1 MTQPQPTGRLRTAP
15 RVIATLR
22 CFPFLMLL
30 ALAGC
35 RESTVVP
42 YSEFKTLVRAG
53 DVAGV
58 DEAKD
63 ELEEI
68 VKFLREPA
76 RFAAL
81 GARTP
86 KGVLL
91 VGPPGTGKTL
101 LARAV
106 AGEANV
112 PFFPVSGSD
121 FVEVFVGVG
130 AQRVRKLFAQAKAK
144 APASIFIDELDAIGK
159 ARTGGSGG
167 GANDEREHT
176 LNQLLVEMDG
186 FASRTGLI
194 VIAATNRADTLDAAL
209 LRPGRFDR
217 QVLVDRPDG
226 LGREAILRVHARKL
240 ALGPDADLSKIA
252 RRTAGMAGA

>member
-76 RFAAL
+76 KFSAL

-91 VGPPGTGKTL
+91 VGPPGTGKTM

-112 PFFPVSGSD
+112 PFYPISGSD

-144 APASIFIDELDAIGK
+144 APSILF
-159 ARTGGSGG
+159 T
-167 GANDEREHT
+167 
-176 LNQLLVEMDG
+176 
-186 FASRTGLI
+186 
-194 VIAATNRADTLDAAL
+194 DTLDAAL

-226 LGREAILRVHARKL
+226 GGREAILKVHAKKL
-240 ALGPDADLSKIA
+240 TLAGDADLAKIA
-252 RRTAGMAGA
+252 RRTSGMAGADLENVLNEAALLAARNDKLAVGMF